1 MRLIDEEDAYNVL
14 TDYYH
19 HRTETQHEALKEA
32 LSRVPTIDAVPVVRC
47 KDCKHAKMTYRGECK
62 YCNMWDT
69 DDDVLYLEGDFYCA
83 FGERRED
90 EAD

>member
-1 MRLIDEEDAYNVL
+1 MRLIDADALIDHLRKDPLFCCVEQYGITGVI
-14 TDYYH
+14 
-19 HRTETQHEALKEA
+19 EAA
-32 LSRVPTIDAVPVVRC
+32 PTIDAVPVVRC